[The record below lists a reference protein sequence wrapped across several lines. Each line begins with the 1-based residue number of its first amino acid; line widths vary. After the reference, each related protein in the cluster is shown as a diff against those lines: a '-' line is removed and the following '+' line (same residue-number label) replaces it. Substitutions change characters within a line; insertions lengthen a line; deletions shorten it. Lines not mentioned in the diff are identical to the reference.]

1 MLWELGYDVEF
12 YNWYGLHTLNGVPA
26 EPLKILRDTIGQAMK
41 DQQFVD
47 AMEKIQTPITY
58 MSAEEFQKF
67 LDKNA
72 KKIIETIQRIG
83 ADRKGWMIDG

>member
-1 MLWELGYDVEF
+1 
-12 YNWYGLHTLNGVPA
+12 
-26 EPLKILRDTIGQAMK
+26 
-41 DQQFVD
+41 
-47 AMEKIQTPITY
+47 

-83 ADRKGWMIDG
+83 KVGW

>member
-1 MLWELGYDVEF
+1 
-12 YNWYGLHTLNGVPA
+12 
-26 EPLKILRDTIGQAMK
+26 MK

-83 ADRKGWMIDG
+83 KVG